1 MPSAAHHDLAR
12 WAGHHFLKCKPQ
24 FFFPNIGN
32 RCVFFYLHKHQKE
45 HDTAHGRT
53 LSVVS
58 HLSSRFPTFLLEN
71 LASSPVL
78 RLPFVFS
85 FSVSQSDCSIFFF
98 SFMVLSIC
106 WLTCQRAMACL
117 VFSIDCSTIPS
128 TGVLWRQH
136 KVWRYGW
143 WRCGHRLHRA
153 YATKSRWQQR
163 KTVHRPIICRNSRK
177 SFSCLWYRPRQF
189 SQ

>member
-1 MPSAAHHDLAR
+1 MCILFPSQTSERTRHSAR
-12 WAGHHFLKCKPQ
+12 PQAKCGFSSIQQVSYFPPRKSGQFPCSAVTLCVQ
-24 FFFPNIGN
+24 FFGLAIWLLYL
-32 RCVFFYLHKHQKE
+32 FFLW
-45 HDTAHGRT
+45 
-53 LSVVS
+53 
-58 HLSSRFPTFLLEN
+58 
-71 LASSPVL
+71 
-78 RLPFVFS
+78 
-85 FSVSQSDCSIFFF
+85 C
-98 SFMVLSIC
+98 SIC